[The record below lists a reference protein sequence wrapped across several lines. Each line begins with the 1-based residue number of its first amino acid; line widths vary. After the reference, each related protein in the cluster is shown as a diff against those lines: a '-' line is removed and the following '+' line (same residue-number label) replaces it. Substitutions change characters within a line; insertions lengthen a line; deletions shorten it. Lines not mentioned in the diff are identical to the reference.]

1 MITKQSLIVQCVDD
15 SQLEWLRDK
24 NSAYEMWKALAD
36 RYEKKSFPDQIH
48 LKRKILSM
56 KMNEEEN
63 LEKHI
68 LEYEDLL
75 RKLKA
80 TDAEVKDDD
89 KICNLL
95 ISLPKSY
102 DTVVA
107 ILENTKDNK
116 YTEVKSKLV

>member
-1 MITKQSLIVQCVDD
+1 
-15 SQLEWLRDK
+15 
-24 NSAYEMWKALAD
+24 
-36 RYEKKSFPDQIH
+36 
-48 LKRKILSM
+48 
-56 KMNEEEN
+56 MNEEEN

-80 TDAEVKDDD
+80 TGAEVKDDD

-102 DTVVA
+102 DTVVV
-107 ILENTKDNK
+107 ILENTKGIK
-116 YTEVKSKLV
+116 YTQVKSKLLFKFDKRKVTNKELKSYPQKLFNGWRR